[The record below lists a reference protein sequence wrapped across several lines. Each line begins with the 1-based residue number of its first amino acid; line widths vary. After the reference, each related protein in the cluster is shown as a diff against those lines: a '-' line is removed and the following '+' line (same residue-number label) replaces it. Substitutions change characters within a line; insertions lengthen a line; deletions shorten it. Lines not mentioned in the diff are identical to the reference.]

1 MIFGL
6 MLLIEVGCLPYF
18 SSFANDFEHSL
29 IAEVS
34 DLENKEKAE
43 EYRPDFDHLLP
54 DFVFLQL
61 PDPLAIDDQQWIS
74 SLEEDHGMHLEADIY
89 LLQRNFRL

>member
-1 MIFGL
+1 
-6 MLLIEVGCLPYF
+6 MLLIEVGCMPYF
-18 SSFANDFEHSL
+18 SSFGTDFEHSL
-29 IAEVS
+29 IAELT

-54 DFVFLQL
+54 DFVFFHL
-61 PDPLAIDDQQWIS
+61 PDPLDINDQPWVSSFEDD
-74 SLEEDHGMHLEADIY
+74 LGTGPETDIF